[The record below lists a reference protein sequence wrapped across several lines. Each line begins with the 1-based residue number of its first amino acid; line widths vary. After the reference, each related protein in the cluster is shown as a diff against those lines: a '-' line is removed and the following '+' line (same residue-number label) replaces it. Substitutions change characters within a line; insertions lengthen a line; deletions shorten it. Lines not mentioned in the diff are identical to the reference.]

1 MDHRLADNIPPP
13 PPFAP
18 VRGHPTMDQRPHDF
32 AAQPHIIE
40 PPRHRNSIPG
50 SGYGDDRSN
59 SIDSGSEPAVL
70 EGYTIARQTIDKQ
83 PTYLIAK
90 KSRWIAKEDELKELV
105 KKQQKRGRSPYIPV
119 NGTAEIK
126 SNRRAQVD
134 RLVQDR
140 NNDYLKDPGT
150 QYELAALKTEQFQ
163 IKGGADERLKVVLRR
178 RVRRGALRD
187 PRIPIDTATR
197 FSSNEI
203 VDLTHSDDHE
213 RSSQSSYPSP
223 PILVPGQ
230 DPFSLP
236 VHPQPVHH
244 GGHSDPRIFDQRI
257 PQQPFGSP
265 IGEEVPH
272 PAHRDR
278 VEPEQQPDGFRGFGG
293 MGNHSPRPER
303 VVPEQQPDGFRGFGG
318 MDSHQYHRERVAH
331 DPRPDHSRGHGG
343 EGNHRN
349 DNLENKKDGGEK
361 SKGKQKQ
368 QQDES
373 DSSSASD
380 IEIWSVNSDGT
391 PLSAISS
398 NRSSY
403 RGDKRPLRGSSQR
416 QSRSNDHDDRDRN
429 SREEKGYKRESH
441 RFASGCHEDGSRG
454 RDSKDKTYHHDGHKA
469 GSSDHD
475 RGNRGGGSRKD
486 KTYYPE
492 SYHRRSVSVDRDD
505 RGRDD
510 KKEKKKYHHE
520 SRRNSHSRERSERRY
535 KVEKTYRPESHSS
548 TSDRHRHEHR
558 QTATREHVRKV
569 PDVRSRGSLTD
580 GSTSYTDEE
589 YIIIPQRSSRRVQA
603 APRGLYEETPLR
615 PRRVLIDDEE
625 PRDYIPRPLGRSNT
639 TAYRPKLANKPFRPV
654 DLHDSR
660 FDYAQEQ
667 AELQRQRVLDMQR
680 EEEDRIVA
688 QQVQEYLAMEDE
700 EMRLQ
705 HQRRTE
711 MAREESR
718 RRIAIKVREELHK
731 ARLGRSQPFDE
742 YDFPLRAPRGPAAY
756 DY

>member
-40 PPRHRNSIPG
+40 PPQHRNSIPT
-50 SGYGDDRSN
+50 SGYGDDRPN

-105 KKQQKRGRSPYIPV
+105 RKQQKRGRSPYVPV
-119 NGTAEIK
+119 NGTTEIK

-163 IKGGADERLKVVLRR
+163 IKGGADERLKVILRR

-187 PRIPIDTATR
+187 PRIPIDTARR

-203 VDLTHSDDHE
+203 VDLTQSDDHE
-213 RSSQSSYPSP
+213 RSSQSSYSSP
-223 PILVPGQ
+223 PLLVPGQ

-244 GGHSDPRIFDQRI
+244 GGHPDPRIFDQRF

-278 VEPEQQPDGFRGFGG
+278 VEPEQQPDGFRGVGG

-318 MDSHQYHRERVAH
+318 MDSHPHHQERVAH
-331 DPRPDHSRGHGG
+331 DRQPDHSRGFGR

-349 DNLENKKDGGEK
+349 DNLENKKGKGDK

-380 IEIWSVNSDGT
+380 NDWSVNSDGT

-398 NRSSY
+398 SKSSY
-403 RGDKRPLRGSSQR
+403 RGDKRPLRGSPQR
-416 QSRSNDHDDRDRN
+416 QFRTNDHDDRDRN

-441 RFASGCHEDGSRG
+441 RFASGGHEDGSRG
-454 RDSKDKTYHHDGHKA
+454 HDSEGKTYRHNGHKA
-469 GSSDHD
+469 GSSGHD
-475 RGNRGGGSRKD
+475 RVNHGGGSRKD

-510 KKEKKKYHHE
+510 KKEKKHHHE
-520 SRRNSHSRERSERRY
+520 SRRNSHSHERSERSC
-535 KVEKTYRPESHSS
+535 KVEKIYRPESHSS
-548 TSDRHRHEHR
+548 KSDRHRHEHR

-589 YIIIPQRSSRRVQA
+589 CIIIPHRSSRRVQA
-603 APRGLYEETPLR
+603 APRGFYEEPPLR
-615 PRRVLIDDEE
+615 PRRTLIDDEE
-625 PRDYIPRPLGRSNT
+625 PRDYVPRPLGRSNT
-639 TAYRPKLANKPFRPV
+639 TAYRPKLANKPFRQV

-688 QQVQEYLAMEDE
+688 QQVQEYLAKEDE

-731 ARLGRSQPFDE
+731 ARLGRNQPFDE

-756 DY
+756 DF